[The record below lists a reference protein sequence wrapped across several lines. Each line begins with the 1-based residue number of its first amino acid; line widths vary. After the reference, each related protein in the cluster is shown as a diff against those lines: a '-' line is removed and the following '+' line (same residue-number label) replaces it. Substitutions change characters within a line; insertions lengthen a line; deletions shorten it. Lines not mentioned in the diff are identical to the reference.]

1 MLIQQ
6 NNYGPHVMP
15 TYGNC
20 MHVYYC
26 SLFSKCSFLQYRLHN
41 KSTKKKIENET
52 NHVASSRNTYIV
64 L

>member
-26 SLFSKCSFLQYRLHN
+26 SLFQSAHSYN
-41 KSTKKKIENET
+41 ISYIINIDKKKIENET
-52 NHVASSRNTYIV
+52 NHVSSHVTYIV